1 MASDEPN
8 NIPVCATW
16 EDALELAGDVVRPDG
31 NDGDTAEQQAI
42 ARSYTLNRAR
52 RYLDLHKAT
61 VTYAV
66 ENGTLSAFIDPHSNM
81 RIPANEIETV
91 AQDPITLEQLSEMER
106 ISVYDLA
113 EALGVRK
120 NNARKK
126 LRKHGLDVKKPYW
139 YQLRGMWNLP
149 ETLAEFRARVDDR
162 RAERRAEKRNRRE
175 RAKQRKIE
183 RREEERQRRAELSA
197 KLVASFPAWS
207 ELDRSR
213 QMMMLHIGPP
223 NSGKTHDSLNR
234 LAEAG
239 EGWYLAPL
247 RLLAWEVYDRL
258 NARGVPCNLLT
269 GEEHIPVEGA
279 KITASTIEMFNPNHP
294 GKVVI
299 IDEAQMLAD
308 PDRGWAWTRALM
320 SSTAPEMHVIAPH
333 TARGL
338 IQKMA
343 EAAHIPMG
351 TVEHTRLAPISVADD
366 TWRLENMPDKTILV
380 AFSRKMV
387 LTLKTRLEANG
398 RNISVVYG
406 GLPPEVRRKQAE
418 RFAAGE
424 TEICVATDA
433 VGMGL
438 NLPADHVCFWEME
451 KFDGRNIR
459 KLKASEVQQIGG
471 RAGRYGFS
479 TTGLVGATR
488 KEDLRLLRKL
498 FYQTPP
504 DLTHARVA
512 PSVDDLELIPGSLS
526 EKLEE
531 WAQLESIPPE
541 LRRTVKTADMTERV
555 ELASMLTD
563 AQVAKL
569 GIANAVQLVNAPTR
583 KSTRDYWYDCAM
595 SIIHDVQMPV
605 PPAPPDVVNNSSDL
619 DYIEMCI
626 ACADVYLWLAHR
638 KEFADFGRQL
648 QAVQYERREWS
659 DRIDD
664 ALLNKIRTSYIPRRR

>member
-1 MASDEPN
+1 N
-8 NIPVCATW
+8 NNVPTVATW
-16 EDALELAGDVVRPDG
+16 EEALTLAGEVVRLDG
-31 NDGDTAEQQAI
+31 NDGDTAEKRAI
-42 ARSYTLNRAR
+42 ARTYTVNRAR
-52 RYLDLHKAT
+52 RYLDLHKTTLSIAID
-61 VTYAV
+61 
-66 ENGTLSAFIDPHSNM
+66 NGHLSAFIDPHGNM
-81 RIPANEIETV
+81 RIPAGEVERLL
-91 AQDPITLEQLSEMER
+91 QDTADFEQIAEMER

-113 EALGVRK
+113 DALGVRK
-120 NNARKK
+120 NEARKRM
-126 LRKHGLDVKKPYW
+126 RKHGLEIKKAHW
-139 YQLRGMWNLP
+139 YQMRGTWGLP
-149 ETLAEFRARVDDR
+149 ETLAEFRMRIRENREARR
-162 RAERRAEKRNRRE
+162 IQKREQRE
-175 RAKQRKIE
+175 FKKQRKRE
-183 RREEERQRRAELSA
+183 QREEERQRRAELSA

-213 QMMMLHIGPP
+213 QMMMLHVGPP

-239 EGWYLAPL
+239 SGWYLAPL

-279 KITASTIEMFNPNHP
+279 EITASTIEMFNPNRP
-294 GKVVI
+294 GEVVI

-343 EAAHIPMG
+343 EAANIPMG
-351 TVEHTRLAPISVADD
+351 TVEHERLTPISVANK
-366 TWRLENMPDKTILV
+366 TWSIENMPDKTILV

-387 LTLKTRLEANG
+387 LTLKTRLEAQG
-398 RNISVVYG
+398 SNISVVYG

-451 KFDGRNIR
+451 KFDGRTIR
-459 KLKASEVQQIGG
+459 TLKSSEVQQIGG

-479 TTGLVGATR
+479 ETGLVGATR
-488 KEDLRLLRKL
+488 KNDLRLLRNL

-512 PSVDDLELIPGSLS
+512 PSVNDLELIPGSLS

-563 AQVAKL
+563 QQVEKL
-569 GIANAVQLVNAPTR
+569 GIADAVQLVNAPTR

-595 SIIHDVQMPV
+595 CIIHEVPMPV
-605 PPAPPDVVNNSSDL
+605 PPAPPVTINNTGDL

-626 ACADVYLWLAHR
+626 ACADVYLWLAYR
-638 KEFADFGRQL
+638 NEFRDFGADFTP
-648 QAVQYERREWS
+648 VQEARREWS
-659 DRIDD
+659 DRIDE
-664 ALLNKIRTSYIPRRR
+664 ALLNKLRTSYIPRRR